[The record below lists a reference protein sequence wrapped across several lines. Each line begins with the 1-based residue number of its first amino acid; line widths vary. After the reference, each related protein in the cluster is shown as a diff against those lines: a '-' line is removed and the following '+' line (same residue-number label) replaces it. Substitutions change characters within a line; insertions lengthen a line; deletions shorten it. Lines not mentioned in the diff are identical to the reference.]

1 MLQSSPV
8 EGTRGPFGFS
18 RTLPKPPGHL
28 KEVRVQPRRL
38 MSIAGIEVLVHPTFA
53 LVVLWFAYLWGVRT
67 NAGATGVLFGLLM
80 VVAFFACVLLH
91 ELGHCL
97 VARRS
102 GLRVVDITFL
112 PIGGVARVERTLVP
126 PATELWLALAGP
138 LVNVVIVAV
147 LLPVVGIVAAAQGVD
162 SIGGVVAALG
172 DVTPLG
178 FVSYLMFANASLVL
192 FNLIPAFPMDGGRI
206 LRAFLALG
214 IPFAT
219 ATQIAVGI
227 GKGIALVFAVVGV
240 VALHDWTLPLVAVF
254 IFIGAHMEG
263 RIVALEESL
272 RRIHVGQCIIWEAG
286 GITPHEPLGVALLGG
301 PRDLAVT
308 ERGHVIGVLWKTDIL
323 YALRL
328 HGPQVPVGEVMDY
341 YPLVVDVDTSLYH
354 AGQSMARADRPALLV
369 TQAGLYRGIL
379 TAERYWTLYRGVQR
393 GRREKGTAR
402 YWGWLLNWARAW
414 RRREEKALTAIGR
427 KPLS

>member
-1 MLQSSPV
+1 MIQSTTVKGAIAAQVFVYPA
-8 EGTRGPFGFS
+8 
-18 RTLPKPPGHL
+18 GHV
-28 KEVRVQPRRL
+28 KEVSVQPRRL
-38 MSIAGIEVLVHPTFA
+38 MSVAGIEVLVHPTFG

-67 NAGATGVLFGLLM
+67 NAGWLGVLFGLLM

-97 VARRS
+97 VARRA
-102 GLRVVDITFL
+102 GLRVVDITLL
-112 PIGGVARVERTLVP
+112 PIGGIARVERTTVP
-126 PATELWLALAGP
+126 PGTELWLALAGP
-138 LVNVVIVAV
+138 LVNVAIVAV
-147 LLPVVGIVAAAQGVD
+147 LLPVVGIVAAVEGVD
-162 SIGGVVAALG
+162 DFGGVIASLG

-214 IPFAT
+214 LPFVT

-227 GKGIALVFAVVGV
+227 GKGIAVVFAAAGV
-240 VALHDWTLPLVAVF
+240 FALHDWTLPLVAVF
-254 IFIGAHMEG
+254 VFIGAHMEG

-286 GITPHEPLGVALLGG
+286 GITPHEPLSVALLGG

-308 ERGHVIGVLWKTDIL
+308 ERGRVIGVLWKTDVL

-328 HGPQVPVGEVMDY
+328 YGPQVPVGEIMDY
-341 YPLVVDVDTSLYH
+341 YPLVADVDTSLYS
-354 AGQSMARADRPALLV
+354 AGQIMAQADHPALLV
-369 TQAGLYRGIL
+369 TQGGQYRGIL

-393 GRREKGTAR
+393 GRREKSTER
-402 YWGWLLNWARAW
+402 YWGWLLSWARGW
-414 RRREEKALTAIGR
+414 RREEKALTAIGR